1 MSLEQHLSNE
11 QLTAIAAEYGTP
23 VYVYNADKITTQY
36 QQLTTAFAG
45 QQVRFFMLAKPLP
58 IRIFCA
64 MCTAWVPV
72 LIAALS
78 TK

>member
-23 VYVYNADKITTQY
+23 VYVYNADKITSQY

-45 QQVRFFMLAKPLP
+45 QQVRFLCLQSTHQSAYTAP
-58 IRIFCA
+58 CA
-64 MCTAWVPV
+64 QHGCWY
-72 LIAALS
+72 
-78 TK
+78 